1 MKQRPGPKSC
11 TQSAPERTRISPIP
25 LLDLTGP
32 GKDIEIFKV
41 ADTGITALCRRGIV
55 NKTGGQ
61 IGACTARYY
70 PEHYIKAA
78 CAFLEKDGA

>member
-1 MKQRPGPKSC
+1 MG
-11 TQSAPERTRISPIP
+11 
-25 LLDLTGP
+25 
-32 GKDIEIFKV
+32 IEIFKV
-41 ADTGITALCRRGIV
+41 VDTGITALCHRGIV